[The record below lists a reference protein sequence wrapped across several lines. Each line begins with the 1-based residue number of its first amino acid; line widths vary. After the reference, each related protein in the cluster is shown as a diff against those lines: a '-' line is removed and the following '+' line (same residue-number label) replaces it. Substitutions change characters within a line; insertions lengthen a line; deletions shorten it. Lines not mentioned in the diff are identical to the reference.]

1 MKKQF
6 AELFVL
12 STFFAAVMVL
22 PVYLGGCDSVMF
34 PTLADV
40 KTLAESENEHRTGLQ
55 AATVETMTEQ
65 HTAMTPELEEV
76 LAVILEQNREMSNLL
91 KTAAAEKVSS
101 VEGPSIG
108 GVGDALGGGLIPS
121 LLSMFGL
128 GSLIP
133 IYNMFFGRSRGESAV
148 AAVKEKSENDLSD
161 LKEEIAELKLN
172 LATKAG
178 ANETIPG

>member
-6 AELFVL
+6 SELFVL
-12 STFFAAVMVL
+12 SMVIASFMVL

-108 GVGDALGGGLIPS
+108 GIGDVLGGGLIPQ
-121 LLSMFGL
+121 LMSMFGL

-133 IYNMFFGRSRGESAV
+133 LYSMFFGKSRAQKELDEMKLAMAV
-148 AAVKEKSENDLSD
+148 RAGENDTGL
-161 LKEEIAELKLN
+161 
-172 LATKAG
+172 
-178 ANETIPG
+178 